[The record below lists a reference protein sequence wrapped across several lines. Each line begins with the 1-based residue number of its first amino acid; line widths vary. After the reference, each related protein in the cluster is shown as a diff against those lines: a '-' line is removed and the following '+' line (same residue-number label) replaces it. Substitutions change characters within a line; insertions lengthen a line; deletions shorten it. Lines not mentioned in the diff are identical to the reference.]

1 MTTTVLTETEVRA
14 CLEESGVPALVTDA
28 MARDLIRGLGL
39 PVPDSAPQQTVW
51 MRGNL
56 AQDIARRMRA
66 EAHAETVR
74 GIRAALIL
82 SGGLSVA

>member
-1 MTTTVLTETEVRA
+1 MTVLTETEMAA
-14 CLEESGVPALVTDA
+14 CLAESGVPNLVPDAL
-28 MARDLIRGLGL
+28 ARDLIRGLGL
-39 PVPDSAPQQTVW
+39 PVPDGAPNKTVW

-66 EAHAETVR
+66 EAHSEQVR
-74 GIRAALIL
+74 GLRAALAA